1 MSAQAVPKLNVPE
14 SHVVHGGT
22 QDVPKDRWI
31 PFEWHEP
38 RLGRQVYGEIAVVRP
53 SGTSGKLSAGFWRF
67 APGSPGAA
75 PDGSMRALYSA
86 PLGDEMAVVL
96 DGCVTLTV
104 QATGE
109 RHRATPGSIICSPK
123 NVEVLWEFDAPSFKK
138 FWCIFDGS
146 YPNPNAPKD
155 LLVAN
160 VSDNPPEWQEYAF
173 TEPAEGPLVAGE
185 LIVLRGSGA
194 TSRAMC
200 GLWRSGKG
208 IAGSD
213 VDATGAMK
221 TVYTATLGDETC
233 LLLEGEV
240 EIVET
245 LSGKRHSFR
254 AGDVIGMSSGM
265 HITWTSKGP
274 FSKKFWVITK
284 DQPPE

>member
-1 MSAQAVPKLNVPE
+1 MSANAATKLSVPA
-14 SHVVHGGT
+14 SHVVHGST
-22 QDVPKDRWI
+22 QDLPEDHWL
-31 PFEWHEP
+31 PFEWEEP

-53 SGTSGKLSAGFWRF
+53 SGTSGTLMAGFWRW
-67 APGSPGAA
+67 SPHAA
-75 PDGSMRALYSA
+75 GVDGSTSAIYSA

-96 DGCVTLTV
+96 DGCATLTV
-104 QATGE
+104 RETGE
-109 RHRATPGSIICSPK
+109 SRRVLPGSIICSPK
-123 NVEVLWEFDAPSFKK
+123 NVEVVWEFDGPFFKK

-146 YPNPNAPKD
+146 HPNADAPKD

-160 VSDNPPEWQEYAF
+160 VSDNPPVWEPYRF
-173 TEPAEGPLVAGE
+173 TEPKEGPLVAGE
-185 LIVLRGSGA
+185 LVVLRPKGA
-194 TSRAMC
+194 TSTAMC

-208 IAGSD
+208 IPGSD
-213 VDATGAMK
+213 VDASGAMV
-221 TVYTATLGDETC
+221 TPYTATLGDETC

-245 LSGKRHSFR
+245 LTGKTHSFR

-284 DQPPE
+284 DRRPD